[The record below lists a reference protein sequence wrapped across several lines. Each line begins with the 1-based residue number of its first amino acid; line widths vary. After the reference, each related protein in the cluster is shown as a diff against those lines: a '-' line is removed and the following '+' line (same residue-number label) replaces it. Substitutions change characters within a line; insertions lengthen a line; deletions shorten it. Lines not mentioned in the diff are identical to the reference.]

1 MVTGQ
6 GGDEVP
12 DQPGV
17 GGGGL
22 DHLLADGEALVGA
35 LGAHS
40 PSQPHS
46 QQVITAVLLCRA
58 LASGREP

>member
-6 GGDEVP
+6 GGDEVL
-12 DQPGV
+12 DQ
-17 GGGGL
+17 
-22 DHLLADGEALVGA
+22 LLADGGAHEGA

-40 PSQPHS
+40 PGQPHS